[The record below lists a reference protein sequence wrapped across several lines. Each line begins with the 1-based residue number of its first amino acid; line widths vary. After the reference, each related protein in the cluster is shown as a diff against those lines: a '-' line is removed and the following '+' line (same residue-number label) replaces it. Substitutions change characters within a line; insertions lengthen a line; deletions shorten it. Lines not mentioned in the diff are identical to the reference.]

1 MESPTTQQVTTEV
14 KEPDNRFYKIRN
26 TGKCLSEGVSLLTE
40 HFLRMVYL
48 SLPISIVYA
57 LSSTFIIQNAT
68 NTALRTLGVIP
79 PMTLSTSLFTVL
91 NLIASVCSLA
101 FVYRLVELRIANESV
116 KNQTF
121 KSFYNKNFLD
131 LSVKS
136 LFFTIVSAMLFFI
149 ACGLIILYSL
159 IGKKEMD
166 LDTTTLKIIGGVVLL
181 LAMLIFSIAYRN
193 VLPTVMLQKGSFVR
207 PYFDGL
213 KKGFRKWGKMMQISV
228 LVFLLV
234 FVVGFLL
241 CAPAI
246 VFSFVQYSAMVSEM
260 NGDAVN
266 LPDHFGTWMFI
277 TLFVTSF
284 ISFFIM
290 LVYYSPLSFTY
301 ASIMTEEEEA
311 EGAIP
316 MV

>member
-1 MESPTTQQVTTEV
+1 MESKSTQLVTAEM

-48 SLPISIVYA
+48 SLPLSITYA
-57 LSSTFIIQNAT
+57 VSNAIVAQQATTLATGLVPSTIITMSVFSFLNYLAT
-68 NTALRTLGVIP
+68 IG
-79 PMTLSTSLFTVL
+79 
-91 NLIASVCSLA
+91 LIA
-101 FVYRLVELRIANESV
+101 FVYRMVEVRIADDSLKV
-116 KNQTF
+116 QTF
-121 KSFYNKNFLD
+121 KSFYNSNFFS
-131 LSVKS
+131 LSIKA
-136 LFFTIVSAMLFFI
+136 LFFLIVTVVFAAI
-149 ACGLIILYSL
+149 AVALLALYSQ
-159 IGKKEMD
+159 IGSKEMD
-166 LDTTTLKIIGGVVLL
+166 LDTTTLKIIGGVVLIL
-181 LAMLIFSIAYRN
+181 MFLTFAIAYRN
-193 VLPTVMLQKGSFVR
+193 VLPTVMLQKGSYVR
-207 PYFDGL
+207 PYLDGL

-234 FVVGFLL
+234 FVVSFLL

-246 VFSFVQYSAMVSEM
+246 VFSFVQNAALVSEM

-266 LPDHFGTWMFI
+266 LPEHFGTWMFI
-277 TLFVTSF
+277 TLLVTSF
-284 ISFFIM
+284 ISFFIL
-290 LVYYSPLSFTY
+290 LVHVSPLSFTY

>member
-1 MESPTTQQVTTEV
+1 MEPQTTIQD
-14 KEPDNRFYKIRN
+14 KEIIEGKEQDNRFYKIRN

-48 SLPISIVYA
+48 SLPVSIPYA
-57 LSSTFIIQNAT
+57 LSSAIIVQNTT
-68 NTALRTLGVIP
+68 NTVLGTLP
-79 PMTLSTSLFTVL
+79 PMTLSMSFFTTL
-91 NLIASVCSLA
+91 NLIASVCTLA
-101 FVYRLVELRIANESV
+101 FVYRLVELRIENESV
-116 KNQTF
+116 KTQTF

-131 LSVKS
+131 LSIKS
-136 LFFTIVSAMLFFI
+136 LFFIIVTSVLALIALGLLF
-149 ACGLIILYSL
+149 LYSL
-159 IGKKEMD
+159 IGVKEMD
-166 LDTTTLKIIGGVVLL
+166 LDKTTLKIIGL
-181 LAMLIFSIAYRN
+181 MLILLVFLIVAIAYRN
-193 VLPTVMLQKGSFVR
+193 VLPTVMLQKGIHVR
-207 PYFDGL
+207 PYFDGF

-234 FVVGFLL
+234 FVVSFLL

-246 VFSFVQYSAMVSEM
+246 VFSFVQYSAMVSEL

-266 LPDHFGTWMFI
+266 LPEHFGTWMFI
-277 TLFVTSF
+277 TLLVTSF

-290 LVYYSPLSFTY
+290 LIYYSPLSFTY